1 MSNTH
6 DIVAKSTELGKLTRA
21 FIASLDEF
29 TDNIDGEISRIDG
42 AISTAGTNG
51 WSGELYDSFR
61 ETMGERL
68 TNLRNLSQRAGNIS
82 SRLEECAQAYDR
94 IVDFYRRAGG

>member
-1 MSNTH
+1 MSTH

-42 AISTAGTNG
+42 AVSSAGTAG
-51 WSGELYDSFR
+51 WSGELYDDFR
-61 ETMGERL
+61 DTMNDRL
-68 TNLRNLSQRAGNIS
+68 ANLRALSQRAVNIS
-82 SRLEECAQAYDR
+82 QRLEECALTYDK
-94 IVDFYRRAGG
+94 IVDFYRKAGG